1 MRFPYGKNRRT
12 MEKEHSEM
20 AVICREE
27 NKSEEMIEQIHDL
40 LLRQLNRD
48 RAYITHTQPYECYDS
63 WGKSKNSTQ
72 TQNRQQLED
81 EGSDIIDEGRSPLL
95 KKFSAQLSV
104 TQGEICE
111 WGRMDWIEDLDT
123 VEIIVWV
130 KEQSEKDIELLT
142 LLSVDELKQ
151 KEVAE
156 MWGVSDAAISKRMKR
171 IRESLAKVLPE
182 WLRTSYGI

>member
-1 MRFPYGKNRRT
+1 M
-12 MEKEHSEM
+12 
-20 AVICREE
+20 
-27 NKSEEMIEQIHDL
+27 
-40 LLRQLNRD
+40 
-48 RAYITHTQPYECYDS
+48 
-63 WGKSKNSTQ
+63 
-72 TQNRQQLED
+72 
-81 EGSDIIDEGRSPLL
+81 
-95 KKFSAQLSV
+95 
-104 TQGEICE
+104 
-111 WGRMDWIEDLDT
+111 DT

-182 WLRTSYGI
+182 WLRTGYGI